1 MDHSDEEYYYDP
13 EYEHEIRQLNMAH
26 HRNSNGRYSRNDNRN
41 NNNSDDQRK
50 KHTGSKSGFDKNGN
64 PYTTGWNYSRA
75 NGLVTFLA
83 TPYGKSKEVQ
93 SASGRSWLNVMVKV
107 SRKMQKDF
115 IVSGMMDLRS
125 GMVTIEELG
134 LVMNPKA
141 KNGGYCGKY
150 SK

>member
-1 MDHSDEEYYYDP
+1 
-13 EYEHEIRQLNMAH
+13 MANT
-26 HRNSNGRYSRNDNRN
+26 RNSNGRYSKDRNDSRE
-41 NNNSDDQRK
+41 QK
-50 KHTGSKSGFDKNGN
+50 KHTGAKSGYDKNGQ

-83 TPYGKSKEVQ
+83 TPYAKSKE
-93 SASGRSWLNVMVKV
+93 STSGSGRSWLNVMVKV

-125 GMVTIEELG
+125 GMVTIQELG
-134 LVMNPKA
+134 IVINPKA

>member
-1 MDHSDEEYYYDP
+1 MSG
-13 EYEHEIRQLNMAH
+13 R
-26 HRNSNGRYSRNDNRN
+26 RSNSSGGYK
-41 NNNSDDQRK
+41 DDRREQK
-50 KHTGSKSGFDKNGN
+50 KHTGAKSGFDKNGN

-83 TPYGKSKEVQ
+83 TPYGKSKEVE
-93 SASGRSWLNVMVKV
+93 SRSGRSWLNVMVKV

-125 GMVTIEELG
+125 GMVTIQELG
-134 LVMNPKA
+134 IVMNPKA